1 MRRIALACVIL
12 ALATPSR
19 AFAQLAT
26 TKFYNFV
33 DTPVAVTFGSNGQ
46 AQIKLTPTAA
56 VISVTGYRRVSVIVG
71 STHATNLRIQMGKI
85 AGATLS
91 TSLYNGPVNQQV
103 HTYEVIGPELVLVLT
118 GAPANSTDHVQVWV
132 YLTT

>member
-1 MRRIALACVIL
+1 MKRIALACLVL
-12 ALATPSR
+12 AVANPSR
-19 AFAQLAT
+19 AIAQLAT

-33 DTPVAVTFGSNGQ
+33 DAPVTVVFGSNGQ

-56 VISVTGYRRVSVIVG
+56 VISVAGYRRVSVLVG

-85 AGATLS
+85 AGTTLS
-91 TSLYNGPVNQQV
+91 TYLYNGPVNQQV
-103 HTYEVIGPELVLVLT
+103 RTYEVIGPEMVLVLT